1 MQGQLSRK
9 LDIEGTSY
17 VLPSDPLIGDYSV
30 VIMPDGYELFLE
42 GEHVPRQRLGKYP
55 LNSNDVV
62 RAAEADLEERLT
74 VAVQL
79 QSKFRGERK

>member
-9 LDIEGTSY
+9 LDIEGINY

-30 VIMPDGYELFLE
+30 MIMPDGYELFLE
-42 GEHVPRQRLGKYP
+42 GDHVPRQRIGKYP
-55 LNSNDVV
+55 LNSTDIV
-62 RAAEADLEERLT
+62 RAAADDLEDRLSL
-74 VAVQL
+74 AVQL